1 MGSPFSPTSHHSEQ
15 ILDPPWF
22 LKPRLPDM
30 PAVTAVN
37 QQGQTIELPYMR
49 YALMD
54 EEPMLLGTDKKGGD
68 VYGEYLQATPMRDMQ
83 LHARVDDLALDEL
96 YTDYPFN
103 WTQQLALFH
112 LGDAGILAD
121 VHRYR
126 QSYLKLKLLKNE
138 NERLSRILLYVQGEH
153 EQHNKEIEGLLEQVK
168 MVKQRLVDARV
179 LSRIAPVMQR
189 MAIEGKIPDPF
200 YPQMVERVTTQ
211 PINTPV
217 PTLQVTNPDPPSP
230 PELIRPTSPTPPD
243 MYTPTIEVLPVPAPQ
258 VRDYTAG
265 NPRGPHHQPT
275 PFEDDRHCPAPRLTT
290 KPLPGRG
297 ESAKT
302 IRHRC
307 FYCGQVGHWNNQCA
321 SPHTRCNEVG
331 KCVVPL
337 RHRAF
342 NQACEHGGRTPA
354 NHPMNQKRKRE
365 LEADDTMTDAAGTPN
380 NTPIDNALPPAD
392 SLLFAPLDPLAKSFQ
407 PSRYQTAPPPGT
419 WGNAPWGAGWDE
431 YAARHPSPCIF
442 EYGRTD
448 SFPLHIGG
456 TRTGVSPEYTDPA
469 NKENHTDEDSTTTV
483 ATDLLPDDFGVENLT
498 LYDEQDLPG
507 AVYYP
512 DDDPFAPTTA
522 KVVQYRQKL
531 LRDLG
536 VSG

>member
-1 MGSPFSPTSHHSEQ
+1 
-15 ILDPPWF
+15 
-22 LKPRLPDM
+22 
-30 PAVTAVN
+30 
-37 QQGQTIELPYMR
+37 
-49 YALMD
+49 
-54 EEPMLLGTDKKGGD
+54 
-68 VYGEYLQATPMRDMQ
+68 
-83 LHARVDDLALDEL
+83 
-96 YTDYPFN
+96 
-103 WTQQLALFH
+103 
-112 LGDAGILAD
+112 
-121 VHRYR
+121 
-126 QSYLKLKLLKNE
+126 
-138 NERLSRILLYVQGEH
+138 
-153 EQHNKEIEGLLEQVK
+153 
-168 MVKQRLVDARV
+168 
-179 LSRIAPVMQR
+179 

-200 YPQMVERVTTQ
+200 YPQMVERVTQQ

-230 PELIRPTSPTPPD
+230 PEFTRPASPTPFD
-243 MYTPTIEVLPVPAPQ
+243 MYTPTVEVLPVPAPQ

-265 NPRGPHHQPT
+265 NPRGLHHQPT
-275 PFEDDRHCPAPRLTT
+275 PFEDDRHCPAPLLTT

-302 IRHRC
+302 VRHRC

-321 SPHTRCNEVG
+321 SPHTQCNEVG

-342 NQACEHGGRTPA
+342 NQACENGGQTAA
-354 NHPMNQKRKRE
+354 NHPQNQKRKRQ
-365 LEADDTMTDAAGTPN
+365 LETDNPMTGAAGTPN
-380 NTPIDNALPPAD
+380 NTPVDNGLPPAN

-442 EYGRTD
+442 EYGRMD

-456 TRTGVSPEYTDPA
+456 TGTGVSPEHTDPA
-469 NKENHTDEDSTTTV
+469 NKENHMDGDSVTTI

-507 AVYYP
+507 AIYYP
-512 DDDPFAPTTA
+512 NDDPFAPTTA

-536 VSG
+536 VSS